1 MLMTPL
7 LLREADIME
16 DLTSLCVSHFP
27 YHRIHLNSRL
37 RNRFNSS
44 IHWLAFLN
52 ERYFFRRLWDPSE
65 REKLQP
71 ALVLSALALATL
83 LKSSEVGLGVRGRQ
97 RALWF
102 RNNAQSYL
110 EQAWSSSSVDASL
123 AQAAMV
129 RFHSN
134 MSLPHASD

>member
-1 MLMTPL
+1 MDW
-7 LLREADIME
+7 RY
-16 DLTSLCVSHFP
+16 S
-27 YHRIHLNSRL
+27 
-37 RNRFNSS
+37 FNSS

-52 ERYFFRRLWDPSE
+52 DRYFFRRLWDPSE

-83 LKSSEVGLGVRGRQ
+83 LKSSEVVLGARGRE

-102 RNNAQSYL
+102 RDNAQSYL
-110 EQAWSSSSVDASL
+110 EQAWSNSTVDPSL

-129 RFHSN
+129 KFT
-134 MSLPHASD
+134 PT